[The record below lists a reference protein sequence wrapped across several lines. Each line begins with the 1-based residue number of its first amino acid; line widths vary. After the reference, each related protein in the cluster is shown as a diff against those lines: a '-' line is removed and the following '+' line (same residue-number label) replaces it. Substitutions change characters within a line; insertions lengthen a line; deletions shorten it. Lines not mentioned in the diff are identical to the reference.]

1 MRVRRRLRPWMLVS
15 AAWIGPAI
23 LGGLDVIVQQRIY
36 GDGPV
41 PIRAVIFVTGDWLL
55 YGLLTPA
62 VFAIARRWPLARPHL
77 ARRAALHMVFALLF
91 CAAWAGSGTVLKALV
106 DPGGLASSG
115 GVAVYFVSWVFIT
128 LPFGV
133 AVYLAV
139 VGTEHAI
146 RYFDEARER
155 EIQLARLSEQLSGA
169 RFEALQAQL
178 NPHFL
183 FNTLNTVAVLVRD
196 GDKTAARIVEQL
208 SDVLRRTLTR
218 QRTPEVTL
226 AEELDLVRQYL
237 AIEQARFS
245 DRLRPVFDIDQRV
258 LSAAVPGF
266 ALQHLVENAIRHGIA
281 KRSDA
286 GRVNVTARRVAGQ
299 GRDSDQLELSVADDG
314 PGIDPAMPNVPGHG
328 IENTRERLR
337 ALYGDRASLEVA
349 RGLVGDTTGTIATLR
364 VPYHEMVLES
374 DRDAR

>member
-1 MRVRRRLRPWMLVS
+1 MLVS

-77 ARRAALHMVFALLF
+77 ARRAMLHMLFALLF
-91 CAAWAGSGTVLKALV
+91 CAAWAGSGTVLKAIV
-106 DPGGLASSG
+106 DPAGLASSG

-155 EIQLARLSEQLSGA
+155 EVQLARLSEQLSGA

-208 SDVLRRTLTR
+208 SEVLRRTLTR
-218 QRTPEVTL
+218 HRTPEVTL

-281 KRSDA
+281 KQSDA
-286 GRVNVTARRVAGQ
+286 GRVEVTARRVAGQ
-299 GRDSDQLELSVADDG
+299 GRDRDQLELSVADDG
-314 PGIDPAMPNVPGHG
+314 PGIDPATPSAAGHG

-349 RGLVGDTTGTIATLR
+349 PGLVGGRTGTVATLR
-364 VPYHEMVLES
+364 VPYHETVLES

>member
-1 MRVRRRLRPWMLVS
+1 M
-15 AAWIGPAI
+15 
-23 LGGLDVIVQQRIY
+23 QQRIY

-55 YGLLTPA
+55 YGLLTPV
-62 VFAIARRWPLARPHL
+62 VFAIARRWPLARPQL
-77 ARRAALHMVFALLF
+77 FRRATLHLLFSLLF
-91 CAAWAGSGTVLKALV
+91 CAAWAGSGTALKALV
-106 DPGGLASSG
+106 DPRGLASSG
-115 GVAVYFVSWVFIT
+115 GAGVYFVSWVFIT

-139 VGTEHAI
+139 VGIEHAI
-146 RYFDEARER
+146 RYFIEVRER

-218 QRTPEVTL
+218 HRTPEVTL

-245 DRLRPVFDIDQRV
+245 DRLDPTFEIDERI

-266 ALQHLVENAIRHGIA
+266 VLQHLVENAVRHGIA

-286 GRVNVTARRVAGQ
+286 RRVHVAARRLPRAAG
-299 GRDSDQLELSVADDG
+299 GDRDILELSVADDG
-314 PGIDPAMPNVPGHG
+314 PGIDPAVPDLPGHG
-328 IENTRERLR
+328 IANTRERLR
-337 ALYGDRASLEVA
+337 ALYGDRASLVVA
-349 RGLVGDTTGTIATLR
+349 SRLVGGTMGTIATLR
-364 VPYHEMVLES
+364 LPYHEMVLES